1 MDIYIRA
8 DYTLNKIALSD
19 IVYIEG
25 LDDYIKVHTKN
36 AKPLVARMTIKSLL
50 GKLPAADFIRVH

>member
-1 MDIYIRA
+1 M
-8 DYTLNKIALSD
+8 
-19 IVYIEG
+19 
-25 LDDYIKVHTKN
+25 KVHTKN